1 MPLLFLLLIASIK
14 NSRSLYCLSQLKQ
27 ASAATQ
33 GYFSIFL
40 AAQAVKTFE
49 NSGPKI

>member
-1 MPLLFLLLIASIK
+1 LLLIASIK

-33 GYFSIFL
+33 GHFSVFL
-40 AAQAVKTFE
+40 ADQAVKTLE
-49 NSGPKI
+49 NSGPKV